1 MVSYPNSSI
10 MKIAILTLLFITNLY
25 CYDNNGNTKES
36 SRENSLSTSKS
47 DNPTILDSIQNNF
60 KSKIKDQ
67 ISPYFLNREF
77 DGYILVKRDE
87 KMVISESFTSEQNVM
102 TDITPFMIGS
112 VTKSFTAELISTLRE
127 KGLLTEKTKLIDLI
141 TSLDTDIYKDITVYD
156 LLTHSSGIPD
166 YYNIDTFKEV
176 RDKEMSLDDFYKW
189 ISQFPLDFESG
200 KRHSYS
206 NSGYN
211 VLAYVI
217 ELLTNTKFNEYLKNE
232 VLNPLQMGATGSIE
246 SGRPENLHKGF
257 EPGDMPE
264 LLRAPQSIDV
274 SWLIGSGSIYST
286 PDNLLKW
293 CIEIKNR
300 LKSDKN
306 WKPFG
311 WGIRKRGTELYL
323 EQNGRIPGYASN
335 IRIYPETDDI
345 IIALSRIESDA
356 VNHIAEDIS
365 VILAGKKIDK
375 PEVRKLVKLSPNELL
390 KYKGIYQI
398 SPNFFVTVSKTNR
411 GLGIAT
417 GRGSNL
423 HYAVLDPLGSDKFFF
438 RIGYSEVK
446 FKLSEKGLAT
456 GLFCDGS
463 GPFPKVD

>member
-176 RDKEMSLDDFYKW
+176 PNFHL
-189 ISQFPLDFESG
+189 I
-200 KRHSYS
+200 
-206 NSGYN
+206 
-211 VLAYVI
+211 
-217 ELLTNTKFNEYLKNE
+217 
-232 VLNPLQMGATGSIE
+232 LNP
-246 SGRPENLHKGF
+246 
-257 EPGDMPE
+257 
-264 LLRAPQSIDV
+264 V
-274 SWLIGSGSIYST
+274 SAIVI
-286 PDNLLKW
+286 
-293 CIEIKNR
+293 
-300 LKSDKN
+300 
-306 WKPFG
+306 
-311 WGIRKRGTELYL
+311 
-323 EQNGRIPGYASN
+323 Q
-335 IRIYPETDDI
+335 
-345 IIALSRIESDA
+345 
-356 VNHIAEDIS
+356 
-365 VILAGKKIDK
+365 ILAITCL
-375 PEVRKLVKLSPNELL
+375 PML
-390 KYKGIYQI
+390 
-398 SPNFFVTVSKTNR
+398 
-411 GLGIAT
+411 
-417 GRGSNL
+417 
-423 HYAVLDPLGSDKFFF
+423 
-438 RIGYSEVK
+438 
-446 FKLSEKGLAT
+446 
-456 GLFCDGS
+456 
-463 GPFPKVD
+463 